1 MSNLSFAIKDAKD
14 RFFRNFL
21 TLHFI
26 AMKNQEKLEKTI
38 KKKITQIKVPIE
50 IDKELTL
57 LKKNIQFEFDKT
69 LLKIKKI
76 SNDNYE
82 V

>member
-1 MSNLSFAIKDAKD
+1 
-14 RFFRNFL
+14 
-21 TLHFI
+21 
-26 AMKNQEKLEKTI
+26 MKNQEKLEKTI